1 MFLVDKPA
9 GYSSFYM
16 VRRLRRLLGIKKVG
30 HAGTLDPF
38 ATGLLI
44 ICAGRAATR
53 CIEQFMGGHKSY
65 RARLQLGV
73 ETSTQDPEGEVIA
86 TTEVPELSAAMIDAC
101 LARHTGPQMQSP
113 PPFSAAKHQGKPLYA
128 YARQGVMIEKAA
140 KPIDILRLHSLGYDA
155 TTHQLDIEVLCSR
168 GTYVRVLAADIGR
181 SLGCGAHLIG
191 LRRTGS
197 GGLCVDDALSGE
209 QLLGDQGRDL
219 LIKARLSVEEMLARH
234 GQAAD
239 CACHDL
245 QPSGIEEQTVPPHRP
260 SDAESG
266 TPHPDSSK
274 G

>member
-9 GYSSFYM
+9 GYSSFFM

-44 ICAGRAATR
+44 ICVGRAATR
-53 CIEQFMGGHKSY
+53 CIEQFMVGHKSY
-65 RARLQLGV
+65 QARLQLGV

-86 TTEVPELSAAMIDAC
+86 TSEVPELSAAMIEAC
-101 LARHTGPQMQSP
+101 LAQHRGPQMQAP

-140 KPIDILRLHSLGYDA
+140 KPIDILSLRSFGYNSL
-155 TTHQLDIEVLCSR
+155 THQLDIEVQCSR
-168 GTYVRVLAADIGR
+168 GTYVRVLAAAIGQ
-181 SLGCGAHLIG
+181 SLGCGAHLVA

-197 GGLCVDDALSGE
+197 GGLSVDDAIAGE
-209 QLLGDQGRDL
+209 QLLGEQGRDL
-219 LIKARLSVEEMLARH
+219 LINARLSVEEMLLRH
-234 GQAAD
+234 GRAAD
-239 CACHDL
+239 CACHPL
-245 QPSGIEEQTVPPHRP
+245 QPSSIEEQTVPLHRP

-266 TPHPDSSK
+266 THHPDSSK

>member
-9 GYSSFYM
+9 GYSSFFM
-16 VRRLRRLLGIKKVG
+16 VRRVRRLLGIKKVG

-44 ICAGRAATR
+44 ICVGRAATR
-53 CIEQFMGGHKSY
+53 CIEQFMVGHKSY
-65 RARLQLGV
+65 QARLQLGV
-73 ETSTQDPEGEVIA
+73 ETTTQDPEGEVIA
-86 TTEVPELSAAMIDAC
+86 TAEVPELSAAMIEAC
-101 LARHTGPQMQSP
+101 LQRHRGPQMQAP

-140 KPIDILRLHSLGYDA
+140 KPIDILSLRSTNYDA
-155 TTHQLDIEVLCSR
+155 LTHQLDIEVQCSR
-168 GTYVRVLAADIGR
+168 GTYVRVLAAALGR

-197 GGLCVDDALSGE
+197 GGLRVDDAISGE
-209 QLLGDQGRDL
+209 QLLGEDGRRC
-219 LIKARLSVEEMLARH
+219 LINARLSVEEMLNRH
-234 GQAAD
+234 ALAAD

-260 SDAESG
+260 SDAGSG